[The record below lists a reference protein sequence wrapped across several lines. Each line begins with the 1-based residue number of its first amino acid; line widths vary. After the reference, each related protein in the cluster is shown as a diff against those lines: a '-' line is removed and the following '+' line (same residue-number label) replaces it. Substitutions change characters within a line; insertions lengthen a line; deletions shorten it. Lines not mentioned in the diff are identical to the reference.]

1 MNQCKN
7 CQNQFEG
14 SFCNLCGQKIY
25 TDPFQVKEFIT
36 SDLKNEIIGFD
47 HGLIYTLKKIVT
59 QPGHSLYNYIKGNRV
74 LFLQPLAYMLTTLG
88 LSELLQSYMDLS
100 IYEKIDKDVPKNIF
114 GKISD
119 FLVNDPKWLLLLLIP
134 LFSYTTS
141 KIFKSAKL
149 NFGDHFLIHCY
160 SISTIN
166 FVMTV
171 FLLPLI
177 FIESVSYYKLSASIS
192 IGFFVFSY
200 FIFLYQFFRLN

>member
-1 MNQCKN
+1 
-7 CQNQFEG
+7 
-14 SFCNLCGQKIY
+14 
-25 TDPFQVKEFIT
+25 
-36 SDLKNEIIGFD
+36 
-47 HGLIYTLKKIVT
+47 
-59 QPGHSLYNYIKGNRV
+59 
-74 LFLQPLAYMLTTLG
+74 MLTTLG

-200 FIFLYQFFRLN
+200 FIFLYQFFRNYNVQSIAKSLIASVINIGVMLTLFILLALLEQIG